1 MNKNRIADLYA
12 EVYGTA
18 SFYEGMSHIF
28 MMDVYVD
35 MLPGGNPVGAKKP
48 VDTRGLL
55 EAWAVL
61 MPDKGRHLGFDRNG
75 FDMERAVPDFIRK
88 VAGILK
94 PCGAKAQKGC
104 VDNLIIDRNSEK
116 GKMADALIE
125 RVKNIDVR
133 KFLKNYRDDGWV
145 TDSNINV
152 VYWPDQWGD
161 ILKAMYRDEISVEID
176 NPLFLTKQ
184 QMYDMAAEQYRKVH
198 DGLDWVPIHKAAE
211 GPFSDYPDIIASM
224 R

>member
-1 MNKNRIADLYA
+1 MNENRMADLYA
-12 EVYGTA
+12 ELYGTVA
-18 SFYEGMSHIF
+18 NYEGMSYIF
-28 MMDVYVD
+28 LNDIYVD
-35 MLPGGNPVGAKKP
+35 LLPGAMKYEKKSVG
-48 VDTRGLL
+48 TRELL
-55 EAWAVL
+55 EAWAL
-61 MPDKGRHLGFDRNG
+61 RIPDIERHLGFDRNG
-75 FDMERAVPDFIRK
+75 FDMEKAVSDFIRK

-104 VDNLIIDRNSEK
+104 VDSLAIDRNSEK

-152 VYWPDQWGD
+152 VYRPDQWGD

-184 QMYDMAAEQYRKVH
+184 QMYDMAAEQYRKAH
-198 DGLDWVPIHKAAE
+198 DGLDWMPIRKATRE
-211 GPFSDYPDIIASM
+211 FLGDYPDIMASM
-224 R
+224 C

>member
-1 MNKNRIADLYA
+1 MNKNQMVDLYA
-12 EVYGTA
+12 ELYGTVA
-18 SFYEGMSHIF
+18 NHEGMSYIF
-28 MMDVYVD
+28 LMDVYVD
-35 MLPGGNPVGAKKP
+35 LLPGAMKYEKKS
-48 VDTRGLL
+48 VSTSELL
-55 EAWAVL
+55 EAWAL
-61 MPDKGRHLGFDRNG
+61 RIPDIERHLGFDKNG
-75 FDMERAVPDFIRK
+75 FDIEKAVSDFIRK

-94 PCGAKAQKGC
+94 PCGAKAFEHS
-104 VDNLIIDRNSEK
+104 VDTLVIDRNSEK

-133 KFLKNYRDDGWV
+133 RFLKNYRDDGWV

-152 VYWPDQWGD
+152 VYRPDQWGD